1 MRRVPGTFLALG
13 ASLVAWLGVP
23 AEAGAEPYLVVEP
36 DAWLLFTQS
45 TTSARTNTQPG
56 GVVNAVG
63 GLGLDYDPLLVGP
76 QLALTGGIAN
86 AYLLPETGG
95 TDPLFDLTPDPT
107 AILRVTAG
115 GSIGVAGPVEV
126 AIFARGGIG
135 YMASLEGDGSTAGL
149 AIDAGATLDYRVDRD
164 FTVGGQLGY
173 AGLVAT
179 ADPIRSMHAITV
191 GPRFGFWF

>member
-1 MRRVPGTFLALG
+1 MKSTLLLLAT
-13 ASLVAWLGVP
+13 LVATGAWLAAP
-23 AEAGAEPYLVVEP
+23 TEARAEPYLVVEP
-36 DAWLLFTQS
+36 DAWLLFTQPAIGS
-45 TTSARTNTQPG
+45 PTETQLG

-86 AYLLPETGG
+86 AHLLYETGG
-95 TDPLFDLTPDPT
+95 AAVFRL
-107 AILRVTAG
+107 TAG
-115 GSIGVAGPVEV
+115 GSIGIAGPVEV
-126 AIFARGGIG
+126 GIFARGGIG

-149 AIDAGATLDYRVDRD
+149 AIDAGATVDYRVDRD

-173 AGLVAT
+173 AGLIAT
-179 ADPIRSMHAITV
+179 EDPINPMHAIAL